1 MLEKKSYKNWKE
13 ICEAMEWKTICGN
26 YKKARLKDLGSMC
39 KYHKEGQ
46 KIVIDEI
53 YENPIE
59 KNDNRKNNGGH
70 NTSKLPEIQRLI
82 VYNLVNYYDI
92 DEDIYM
98 SIGEM
103 VGGAANKD
111 IDEEG
116 IELYTADYRL
126 WKKKK
131 NAISLKFK
139 IDIQTVIDFYNMVD
153 TSMKGYVKTALNNT
167 KGLTWNYGYV
177 VSKHGEYKN
186 EIKEASEEEV
196 EAIKEEEQNV
206 LKEMNIKNIQQVI
219 LKGLVKDYYK
229 KLTDSFAENSILKEY
244 DYIYKAYHIKCDET
258 FRDTY
263 ENDFGLSIITEE
275 EIYRD
280 IYTYKNNI
288 KDIFTN
294 KIININTRY
303 IKKTNKYRATLLR
316 QTEKWVEDMNRLV
329 DILVLGVNRP
339 DDYNNIRYFI
349 NSVDEEKFYNKNSL
363 FKTYYDFNN
372 NIDYIDNWFDVNII

>member
-1 MLEKKSYKNWKE
+1 MLEKKIYKNYKE
-13 ICEAMEWKTICGN
+13 ICAAMDWNPICGN

-92 DEDIYM
+92 DKDIYM
-98 SIGEM
+98 SISEM
-103 VGGAANKD
+103 VGGAVNKD

-116 IELYTADYRL
+116 IELYTGDYRL

-167 KGLTWNYGYV
+167 NGLTWNYGYV

-294 KIININTRY
+294 KIININARY
-303 IKKTNKYRATLLR
+303 IKKTNKYRSTLLR

-372 NIDYIDNWFDVNII
+372 NIDYIDNWLDVNII

>member
-13 ICEAMEWKTICGN
+13 ICEAMEWKAICGN
-26 YKKARLKDLGSMC
+26 YKKARLKDLESIC

-82 VYNLVNYYDI
+82 VYNLVSYYDI
-92 DEDIYM
+92 DKDIYM
-98 SIGEM
+98 SISEM
-103 VGGAANKD
+103 IGSVANKY

-116 IELYTADYRL
+116 IGLYTGDYKL

-139 IDIQTVIDFYNMVD
+139 IDIQTVIDFYSMVD
-153 TSMKGYVKTALNNT
+153 ISMKGYVKTALNNT
-167 KGLTWNYGYV
+167 KGLTWTYGYV

-186 EIKEASEEEV
+186 EIKEASEKEV
-196 EAIKEEEQNV
+196 AAIKEEEQNV

-219 LKGLVKDYYK
+219 LKGLVKNYYK

-258 FRDTY
+258 FRNTY

-303 IKKTNKYRATLLR
+303 IKKTNKYRSTLLR
-316 QTEKWVEDMNRLV
+316 QTDKWVKDMNRLV

-372 NIDYIDNWFDVNII
+372 NIDYIDN